1 MKITRR
7 QLRKIIQETSDPT
20 LAIMDYKEWAS
31 DYMGTPS
38 GGNSSSVLA
47 TYTVENALETKDWM
61 SIAMGMGLDP
71 REVGFEVRRQQKE
84 HDTGGTLSDE
94 EIYQQSFMESREVKL
109 TKRQL
114 KRIIREEKTKL
125 LKEQTS
131 GWDNF
136 TPEGEA
142 EDEMYLAAEDM
153 PELLKAID
161 RNQKHAASTTDPS
174 MASMYEDDAM
184 SLQTIYDMSEK
195 AFGAMQT
202 TPPEQLSD
210 YIYRL
215 DTIVREQIPG
225 NLYGW
230 IAGEY

>member
-1 MKITRR
+1 MKI
-7 QLRKIIQETSDPT
+7 
-20 LAIMDYKEWAS
+20 
-31 DYMGTPS
+31 
-38 GGNSSSVLA
+38 
-47 TYTVENALETKDWM
+47 
-61 SIAMGMGLDP
+61 
-71 REVGFEVRRQQKE
+71 
-84 HDTGGTLSDE
+84 
-94 EIYQQSFMESREVKL
+94 

-114 KRIIREEKTKL
+114 KRIIREEKAKL
-125 LKEQTS
+125 LKEQTHAYNS
-131 GWDNF
+131 DF

-153 PELLKAID
+153 PELLKVID

-202 TPPEQLSD
+202 TPPEQLSN
-210 YIYRL
+210 YISRL
-215 DTIVREQIPG
+215 DTMVREQIPG

-230 IAGEY
+230 IVGEY